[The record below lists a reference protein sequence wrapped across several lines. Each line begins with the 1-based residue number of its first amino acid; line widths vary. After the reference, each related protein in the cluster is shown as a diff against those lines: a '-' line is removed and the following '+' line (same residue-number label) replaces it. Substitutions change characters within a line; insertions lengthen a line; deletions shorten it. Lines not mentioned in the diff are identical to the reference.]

1 MARESC
7 CSGNTSREFVLTYIS
22 VHICYVHLI
31 VPFCTNQSVVY
42 KCILTNVATD
52 TFFSSFDANLQN
64 TEPTAAVLLVTPII
78 SRRMGFQVPI
88 GLQVSAF
95 ALDLATKMEHARRH
109 SMTTANGQRLCP
121 SSSLTAQK
129 LRSDRLLLPYHLARQ
144 SLLPRTNQQSRRS
157 LRLLLH
163 KDPDA
168 AQLTSRTV
176 PQLFRD
182 GAPKASQIVSAL
194 VINSGYR
201 MAPSMDARS
210 ATNLVLQTMIA
221 AALDFVLMAFA
232 A

>member
-1 MARESC
+1 M
-7 CSGNTSREFVLTYIS
+7 
-22 VHICYVHLI
+22 
-31 VPFCTNQSVVY
+31 
-42 KCILTNVATD
+42 LTNVATNAL
-52 TFFSSFDANLQN
+52 FSSFDAKLQN
-64 TEPTAAVLLVTPII
+64 TEPTAAVLLATPSI

-95 ALDLATKMEHARRH
+95 ALDRATKMKHARRH

-121 SSSLTAQK
+121 SNSLTAQK

-144 SLLPRTNQQSRRS
+144 SLLPHPHQQSRRS
-157 LRLLLH
+157 LRLPLH

-168 AQLTSRTV
+168 AQLISRTA
-176 PQLFRD
+176 PQLFRG

-201 MAPSMDARS
+201 MGPSMDARR

-221 AALDFVLMAFA
+221 AALGFVLMAFA